1 MIYLTLAV
9 LTNEHV
15 GGLGGLYDKL
25 RATENLVH
33 VDGNYMGS
41 LLTFKSYKAAIFGV
55 VLKVCNLALVT
66 MDTAFWQKSFASDV
80 RSTVPGYDLASAA
93 IIAVPWG
100 IGTVIGLSA
109 RAIEHTPVF
118 VTYPEV
124 MTAAQINSGL
134 VMPFVLKSLVGTSA
148 CVAIL
153 VMIFMD
159 ITSTVSSSLIAVSS
173 IVSFDFYKTYINKNA
188 TDRQILTVSHT
199 GVVVYGFI
207 IAGWTL
213 ALNYAGAN
221 GNWILYFLPVTTS
234 PGIFPVIFTLVWSR
248 QTKAAAMISPLV
260 GLAAGIAVWIGLA
273 YHMYGA
279 VSIATTSEQ
288 MPALYGSL
296 TSLFTPAILSI
307 IISLIRPE
315 TFDWREF
322 LRIEM
327 IQSESEESSAVAS
340 LHDGQ
345 VLDEEKTAT
354 TSNVTRNFSP
364 TASSGEEIPS
374 KAQRGQQ
381 QYQPLSEIVHPFD
394 AATLRHVRKWLKIAV
409 GFLVVNCL
417 VTIIVWPLPLYRDYI
432 FSKTFFKSWVTVSIL
447 WQFFAL
453 CAVVIYP
460 LVDGR
465 HAIGKGVKGIW
476 RDLHAKRE

>member
-25 RATENLVH
+25 RATENLVN
-33 VDGNYMGS
+33 VEGNYMGS

-80 RSTVPGYDLASAA
+80 RSTVPGYDLASVA

-124 MTAAQINSGL
+124 MTAAEINSGL
-134 VMPFVLKSLVGTSA
+134 VMPYVLKSLVGSSA

-188 TDRQILTVSHT
+188 TDRQILRVSHT
-199 GVVVYGFI
+199 GVVVYGFV

-248 QTKAAAMISPLV
+248 QTKLAAIISPLV
-260 GLAAGIAVWIGLA
+260 GLVAGVSVWIGLS
-273 YHMYGA
+273 YSMFGA
-279 VSIATTSEQ
+279 VTIATTSEQ

-296 TSLFTPAILSI
+296 TSLFTPALLSVV
-307 IISLIRPE
+307 ISLIKPQR
-315 TFDWREF
+315 FDWREF
-322 LRIEM
+322 LRIDLIEDK
-327 IQSESEESSAVAS
+327 SESSSAVAS
-340 LHDGQ
+340 SRESQ
-345 VLDEEKTAT
+345 VLEDEKKVT
-354 TSNVTRNFSP
+354 TETSAADVSP
-364 TASSGEEIPS
+364 VEAGLDGLRHTQHSSD
-374 KAQRGQQ
+374 
-381 QYQPLSEIVHPFD
+381 LVHPFD
-394 AATLRHVRKWLKIAV
+394 EATLRHVRKWLKIAI
-409 GFLVVNCL
+409 GFLIVNCL

-432 FSKTFFKSWVTVSIL
+432 FGKTFFKSWVAVSVL

-460 LVDGR
+460 MFDGR
-465 HAIGKGVKGIW
+465 HAIGKGIKGIW
-476 RDLHAKRE
+476 LDLQKRVQGKKE